1 MPTFFKTIKKII
13 KQKNKTEKIIIK
25 KGVIKIPKKIKN
37 PLDYHSKVSEEMQK
51 NPRKNKEILNSKL
64 DTNNEKHKNQ
74 SKVKN
79 PLDYHSKISEEMLR

>member
-25 KGVIKIPKKIKN
+25 KGVIKMPKKIKN

-51 NPRKNKEILNSKL
+51 KPRK
-64 DTNNEKHKNQ
+64 
-74 SKVKN
+74 
-79 PLDYHSKISEEMLR
+79 KIKSI

>member
-1 MPTFFKTIKKII
+1 M
-13 KQKNKTEKIIIK
+13 
-25 KGVIKIPKKIKN
+25 PKKIKN

-51 NPRKNKEILNSKL
+51 KPRKNKETLKSKL
-64 DTNNEKHKNQ
+64 ETNKEKHKNQ